1 MRRQHRYMYVNKQH
15 LPKKKKRKEKKK
27 AYSSVDVKLNECR
40 EGVGASSLG
49 VCSLEVTELIATL
62 HV

>member
-15 LPKKKKRKEKKK
+15 LPKKKKKGKK